1 MNNVNK
7 YLRHLRILYA
17 IFLGM
22 LLLCVGLFVTEV
34 ISSDDYSTFD
44 RVNERLLNEKST
56 ATYVVVTDIP
66 NKANSTEYDFDL
78 ICSADTTFS
87 INAHVNSID
96 VSVASFDETKLDSP
110 LATIAMVLQF
120 VAVFML
126 VGIFIFLFLE
136 LISLYKSI
144 KQGKI
149 FQKRSIRYLRVIAI
163 MLIIMSLS
171 IDLAK
176 YCELQYIKEFLQN
189 TSISVISTFTVHFVR
204 LLFGIVILFISEIFR
219 IGIQMQEDQDLTI

>member
-17 IFLGM
+17 VFLGM

-34 ISSDDYSTFD
+34 ISSDDYYTFD
-44 RVNERLLNEKST
+44 KVNERLQKEKNT
-56 ATYVVVTDIP
+56 ASYVVVTDLK
-66 NKANSTEYDFDL
+66 NKANSTAHDFAL
-78 ICSADTTFS
+78 NSSDTTVS
-87 INAHVNSID
+87 INAHVNRFD
-96 VSVASFDETKLDSP
+96 VSVAASDNSKLSSP
-110 LATIAMVLQF
+110 LATTAIVLQF

-126 VGIFIFLFLE
+126 LGIFIFLFLE

-149 FQKRSIRYLRVIAI
+149 FQKRSIKYLRVIAI
-163 MLIIMSLS
+163 MLILMSLS
-171 IDLAK
+171 IDFAK
-176 YCELQYIKEFLQN
+176 YCELQYIKEFLQ
-189 TSISVISTFTVHFVR
+189 STDIAVKSGFTIHFVR